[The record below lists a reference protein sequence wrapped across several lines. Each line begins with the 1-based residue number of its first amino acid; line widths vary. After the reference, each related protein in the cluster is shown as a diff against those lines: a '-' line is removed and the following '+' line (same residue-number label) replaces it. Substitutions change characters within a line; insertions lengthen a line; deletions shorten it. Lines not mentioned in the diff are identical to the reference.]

1 VRRWD
6 GQGWTDEVRPIP
18 DWLRT
23 LRLSPGPS
31 WIPAPRRP
39 VPSSAGHRR
48 RSSTTAATASR
59 RLWITSGLL
68 VVLSGMFVV
77 FLGSA
82 EDDDADRIGD
92 RAFVRAAN
100 ARCARTSAA
109 LEGEEDGADGA
120 RVERI
125 TIAWEDTV
133 SDLRELPVAS
143 ADARSVDAWF
153 RAWDRWVALGHDY
166 ADAVDAGDSADAE
179 VILTESAA
187 PKSAISRFAL
197 VNDMNR
203 CVFR

>member
-1 VRRWD
+1 MRRWD
-6 GQGWTDEVRPIP
+6 GHGWTDEVRPIP

-31 WIPAPRRP
+31 WVPAPHRP
-39 VPSSAGHRR
+39 GPASSTTRR
-48 RSSTTAATASR
+48 RSSAAATTSR
-59 RLWITSGLL
+59 RLWITSGVF
-68 VVLSGMFVV
+68 VVLSGLLVV
-77 FLGSA
+77 FFGSGDD
-82 EDDDADRIGD
+82 EDSDRIGD

-100 ARCARTSAA
+100 ARCARTNAA

-125 TIAWEDTV
+125 TNAWEDAV
-133 SDLRELPVAS
+133 ADLRELPLAA
-143 ADARSVDAWF
+143 ADARAVDEWF
-153 RAWDRWVALGHDY
+153 RAWDRWVSLGHDY
-166 ADAVDAGDSADAE
+166 ADAIEAGDSADAE